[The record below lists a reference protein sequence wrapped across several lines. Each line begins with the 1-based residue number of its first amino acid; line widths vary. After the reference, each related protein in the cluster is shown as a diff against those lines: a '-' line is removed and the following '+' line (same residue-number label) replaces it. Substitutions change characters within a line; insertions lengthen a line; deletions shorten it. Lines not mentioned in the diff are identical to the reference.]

1 MPEDHSDW
9 LLEIRKQLDSQAE
22 MLDAATCSKLTQ
34 GRFAAVDA
42 ARRPGRERWFR
53 WLAPMATAG
62 LLGVAVMLAV
72 HFHSQ
77 ALAPVSVPQELTA
90 VNDLQDL
97 ELVEDLEFYVW
108 LEKEMDDSQ
117 G

>member
-1 MPEDHSDW
+1 MPEDHSAW
-9 LLEIRKQLDSQAE
+9 LLEIRKQLDAQAE

-42 ARRPGRERWFR
+42 ARGSHRGQWFR

-62 LLGVAVMLAV
+62 LLGIAVMLGN
-72 HFHSQ
+72 HFRSQ
-77 ALAPVSVPQELTA
+77 PLDPVSVPAELTA
-90 VNDLQDL
+90 VNDVQDL